1 MNTQLTSA
9 IVDWLE
15 NRSCTDIKEG
25 AELLLQCNHNKTLY
39 KNILKHPVKMREK
52 LVYELKK
59 FAPTAQPG
67 VIKKPEKTIPKK
79 AKTKKINQLG
89 RLIDFIKNKFC

>member
-1 MNTQLTSA
+1 MDQKLTKQ
-9 IVDWLE
+9 IQDWLNAMPE
-15 NRSCTDIKEG
+15 QQDIVKG
-25 AELLLQCNHNKTLY
+25 ATMLLQLNRNKVLY
-39 KNILKHPVKMREK
+39 NNIVRNPVKLKGK

-79 AKTKKINQLG
+79 AKTKKNQSV
-89 RLIDFIKNKFC
+89 RAID

>member
-1 MNTQLTSA
+1 MNTQLTLA

-59 FAPTAQPG
+59 FAPTSPLD
-67 VIKKPEKTIPKK
+67 VIKKPEKTTQKRLKQKK
-79 AKTKKINQLG
+79 SIS
-89 RLIDFIKNKFC
+89 